1 MEVTPA
7 RLFHFMD
14 EYLYALM
21 EDQSSIQ
28 NLDYLRQLIAET
40 RGIQPFVDLE
50 RLRMFSGMG
59 VGTDIAT
66 SEDR

>member
-40 RGIQPFVDLE
+40 RGIQPFDDLE

>member
-40 RGIQPFVDLE
+40 RGIQPFNDLE